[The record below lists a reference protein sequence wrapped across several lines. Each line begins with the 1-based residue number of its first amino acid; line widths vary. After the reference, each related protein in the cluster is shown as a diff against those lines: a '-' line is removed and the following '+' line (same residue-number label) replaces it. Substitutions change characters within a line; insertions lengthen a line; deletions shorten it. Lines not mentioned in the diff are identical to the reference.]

1 MSQKSLTEVATNRLV
16 IVFSECSSVR
26 PAPSLEDIRKRKL
39 CVGAVS
45 GGCATTMCREY
56 ANVYTSILERRSNPS
71 SHSRV
76 GDRLVR
82 FRVTDQEAWVAA
94 QRMRFRDVMF
104 NVGYRAET
112 GVWGEWSNC
121 QVELTDPLFV
131 K

>member
-1 MSQKSLTEVATNRLV
+1 MSQKTLTEVATNRLV
-16 IVFSECSSVR
+16 IVFSECSRVR
-26 PAPSLEDIRKRKL
+26 PAPSLEDICKRKL
-39 CVGAVS
+39 CVGAVRS

-94 QRMRFRDVMF
+94 QRKRFRDVMF
-104 NVGYRAET
+104 DVGY
-112 GVWGEWSNC
+112 
-121 QVELTDPLFV
+121 
-131 K
+131 

>member
-1 MSQKSLTEVATNRLV
+1 MSQKTLTEVATNRLV
-16 IVFSECSSVR
+16 IVFSECSRVR

-94 QRMRFRDVMF
+94 QRKRFRDVMF
-104 NVGYRAET
+104 DVGY
-112 GVWGEWSNC
+112 
-121 QVELTDPLFV
+121 
-131 K
+131 